1 MRKKIGVLN
10 SGGDCPGLN
19 AVLRA
24 VARTADHYGMEVLGF
39 REGFEGLL
47 PPGNF
52 LKLDRSATAGIM
64 HLGGTILG
72 TTNKGHFVA
81 KIGAGDKAAIPQDVI
96 QKAHQTFTDLGLHAL
111 VVVGGDGS
119 LSTGLQLSENGMPV
133 VGVPKTIDND
143 LEATAIT
150 FGFDSAV
157 SCVVDAMDRLHTTAT
172 SHRRV
177 MVLEVMGRHTGWI
190 ALYGGMAGGADVIL
204 IPEIPFALDKIADE
218 VKRRD
223 RFGAKSTM
231 VVIAEGAC
239 PQQGKQYRQS
249 VVSGEYRL
257 GGVGEMVGREIANR
271 TGKDTRVCTLGHLQ
285 RGGAPTPVDRI
296 LGTRFGIHAVELI
309 QQGKFGMMVSYMGNH
324 ITEVPI
330 TEAVNK
336 LRRVAP
342 DCQMVRDARTS
353 EISFGD
359 SSAFQTA
366 PPILHP

>member
-1 MRKKIGVLN
+1 MKKKIGVLT

-24 VARTADHYGMEVLGF
+24 VARTADHYGMEVIGF

-52 LKLDRSATAGIM
+52 LKLDRDATAGIM

-81 KIGAGDKAAIPQDVI
+81 KVGAGDKAAIPHEVI
-96 QKAHQTFTDLGLHAL
+96 QKARQTFAELGIHAL
-111 VVVGGDGS
+111 IVIGGDGS

-143 LEATAIT
+143 LESTAIT

-157 SCVVDAMDRLHTTAT
+157 ACVVDAMDRLHTTAT

-177 MVLEVMGRHTGWI
+177 MVLEVMGRNAGWI

-204 IPEIPFALDKIADE
+204 IPEIPFSIEKIVQE
-218 VKRRD
+218 VRQRD

-231 VVIAEGAC
+231 VVIAEGAS
-239 PQQGKQYRQS
+239 PIEGRQHRHS
-249 VVSGEYRL
+249 VASGEYRF
-257 GGVGEMVGREIANR
+257 GGIGEMVGREIADR
-271 TGKDTRVCTLGHLQ
+271 TGKETRVCVLGHLQ
-285 RGGAPTPVDRI
+285 RGGTPTAVDRI
-296 LGTRFGIHAVELI
+296 LGTRFGIHAVQLVN
-309 QQGKFGMMVSYMGNH
+309 QGKFGMMVSYMGNH
-324 ITEVPI
+324 VTEVPI
-330 TEAVNK
+330 MDAVNK
-336 LRRVAP
+336 LRRVSP
-342 DCQMVRDARTS
+342 DCQMVQDARIA

-359 SSAFQTA
+359 
-366 PPILHP
+366 

>member
-1 MRKKIGVLN
+1 MRKKIGILTT
-10 SGGDCPGLN
+10 GGDCPGLN
-19 AVLRA
+19 AVVRA
-24 VARTADHYGMEVLGF
+24 VTRTADRYGMEVLGC

-52 LKLDRSATAGIM
+52 LALNRSATAGIM

-81 KIGAGDKAAIPQDVI
+81 KIGAGDTATIPKDIIRKAR
-96 QKAHQTFTDLGLHAL
+96 HTFDSCGLHAL
-111 VVVGGDGS
+111 IIVGGDGS
-119 LSTGLQLSENGMPV
+119 LTTGLQLFENGMPV

-143 LEATAIT
+143 LEATTIT

-157 SCVVDAMDRLHTTAT
+157 TCVVDAMDRLHTTAT

-177 MVLEVMGRHTGWI
+177 MVLEVMGRHSGWI

-204 IPEIPFALDKIADE
+204 IPEIPFDLDRISEE
-218 VKRRD
+218 VQRRD

-239 PQQGKQYRQS
+239 PKQGKQYLHTA
-249 VVSGEYRL
+249 VSGEYRL
-257 GGVGEMVGREIANR
+257 GGIGEMVGHEIENR
-271 TGKDTRVCTLGHLQ
+271 TGKETRVCVLGHLQ
-285 RGGAPTPVDRI
+285 RGGAPTAVDRI
-296 LGTRFGIHAVELI
+296 LGTRFGVHAVKLI
-309 QQGKFGMMVSYMGNH
+309 HESKFGMMVSYMGNH

-330 TEAVNK
+330 DKAVNK
-336 LRRVAP
+336 LRQVP
-342 DCQMVRDARTS
+342 PGCQIVQDARSS

-359 SSAFQTA
+359 
-366 PPILHP
+366 